1 MEATGTREKVWFA
14 SGGDSC
20 AAWFYPGTTGACVV
34 MAAGMGVPKEP
45 GTDRFARRFQEA
57 GFAVLAFDYPHLG
70 ESGGTPRQ
78 VVRVREQLADWDAAL
93 AFAASLP
100 GVDPTRLVAWGF
112 SSSGGHVI
120 RVAAG
125 HPELAAAI
133 AQTPNADGVASARN
147 AGKYQSATALLRLMG
162 RAVVDAVGWR
172 LGFAP
177 LLVPLAGERGSVAL
191 LTTPDARKGDEA
203 LNPDGAYPDWPQV
216 VAARSALTVSLY
228 RPGRSAPRVR
238 CPLLVLVCDQDESA
252 LAEPAVR
259 AGRRAPVGSVVHL
272 PGDHY
277 APFQEQHEAAV
288 EAELAFLER
297 HLGASSRPSRPA
309 RSRRLGE

>member
-1 MEATGTREKVWFA
+1 MREKVWFS

-45 GTDRFARRFQEA
+45 GTDRFARRFQAA
-57 GFAVLAFDYPHLG
+57 GYAVLAFDYRHLG

-78 VVRVREQLADWDAAL
+78 VVVVREQLADWDAAL

-100 GVDPTRLVAWGF
+100 AVDPTRLVAWGF

-120 RVAAG
+120 RVAAE

-133 AQTPNADGVASARN
+133 AQTPTADGFASARN
-147 AGKYQSATALLRLMG
+147 ARKHQSAAALLRLMG
-162 RAVVDAVGWR
+162 RAVVDAIGGR

-191 LTTPDARKGDEA
+191 LTTPDARKGNAA
-203 LNPDGAYPDWPQV
+203 LNPDGAYPDWPQAV
-216 VAARSALTVSLY
+216 SARSAVAVSLY

-238 CPLLVLVCDQDESA
+238 CPLLVVVCDQDESA
-252 LAEPAVR
+252 LAEPAAR
-259 AGRRAPVGSVVHL
+259 AGRRVPAGSVVHL

-277 APFQEQHEAAV
+277 SPFQEQHEQAV
-288 EAELAFLER
+288 EAELAFLEEHR
-297 HLGASSRPSRPA
+297 
-309 RSRRLGE
+309 